1 MFKLPK
7 EAGSY
12 IEKSFYKVTNKQ
24 GYLVYL
30 RVEDDTTINYG
41 VIQSLVRGRFDGIEN
56 KEEVDAVILSAVPLV
71 RKVIYKPVVSNSHLI
86 DKSETTLDYNLNT
99 YKPSTFQIEKSPESV
114 IPDMFDL
121 YFKRLFPDDDI
132 RMGVLCWLAGLVHK
146 PQDVFGFAPVLVG
159 DSGTGKSFLIDS
171 IVKPLIGDSNY
182 QRISMHQL
190 KGKFAIGASKKS
202 LIFCDEL
209 QAGAQNNL
217 LNLIDNKTVVV
228 EEKGKDAVS
237 EKTTASFV
245 FSSNHRQPF
254 EQAGNLFRRLKLLP
268 YIEHK
273 ENTSETNAFIGKLVE
288 YIECN
293 DGLGKLNK
301 YLLKLIND
309 NKSQSNI
316 SKLLTVKREPSM
328 KEKTLKVILDAGD
341 IVFTENIKAKLGLSK
356 DSDSNVITV
365 TLRANGY
372 VASGSRKNI
381 LTGRK
386 SRCWVRH

>member
-7 EAGSY
+7 EVKSY
-12 IEKSFYKVTNKQ
+12 IEESFYKTTSKQ
-24 GYLVYL
+24 GYLVYH
-30 RVEDDTTINYG
+30 RVEDDTNINYG
-41 VIQSLVRGRFDGIEN
+41 EIQSLVRRRVDGIDN
-56 KEEVDAVILSAVPLV
+56 KEDVDAVILSAVPLV
-71 RKVIYKPVVSNSHLI
+71 RKVIYKPVVSNGHLI
-86 DKSETTLDYNLNT
+86 DKSVATLDYNLNT
-99 YKPSTFQIEKSPESV
+99 YKPSIFQLEKSSEQA

-121 YFKRLFPDDDI
+121 YFKRLFPDDVI

-217 LNLIDNKTVVV
+217 LNLIGNEMVVV
-228 EEKGKDAVS
+228 EEKGKDVAS

-245 FSSNHRQPF
+245 FCSNLRIPF
-254 EQAGNLFRRLKLLP
+254 EQGENLYRRLKLLP

-273 ENTSETNAFIGKLVE
+273 KSMSETKDFIGKLARF
-288 YIECN
+288 IDCD
-293 DGLGKLNK
+293 DGLSKLNS

-309 NKSQSNI
+309 NKSQNFI
-316 SKLLTVKREPSM
+316 AKLLTVKREPNM
-328 KEKTLKVILDAGD
+328 KDKTLKAILDAGD
-341 IVFTENIKAKLGLSK
+341 IVFTENIKAELGLSK
-356 DSDSNVITV
+356 DSNSGEITGI
-365 TLRANGY
+365 LRANGY
-372 VASGSRKNI
+372 IASGSRKNKI
-381 LTGRK
+381 TGKK
-386 SRCWVRH
+386 SRCWVSY

>member
-7 EAGSY
+7 EVKSY

-41 VIQSLVRGRFDGIEN
+41 VIQSLVRRRIDVIDN
-56 KEEVDAVILSAVPLV
+56 KEEVDTEILSTVPMV
-71 RKVIYKPVVSNSHLI
+71 RRVIYKPVISAGHLI
-86 DKSETTLDYNLNT
+86 DRSVTTLDYNLNT
-99 YKPSTFQIEKSPESV
+99 YKPSIFQLEKSSELV

-209 QAGAQNNL
+209 QTGAQNNL
-217 LNLIDNKTVVV
+217 LNLIGNKTVVV
-228 EEKGKDAVS
+228 EEKGKDATS
-237 EKTTASFV
+237 EKITASFV
-245 FSSNHRQPF
+245 FCSNLRIPF
-254 EQAGNLFRRLKLLP
+254 EQTENLYRRLKLLP

-273 ENTSETNAFIGKLVE
+273 KSMSETKDFIGKLAKF
-288 YIECN
+288 IDCD
-293 DGLGKLNK
+293 DGLSKLNR
-301 YLLKLIND
+301 YLLKLISD
-309 NKSQSNI
+309 NKSQSLI
-316 SKLLTVKREPSM
+316 AKLLTVKREPNM
-328 KEKTLKVILDAGD
+328 KEKTLKAILDAGD
-341 IVFTENIKAKLGLSK
+341 IVFTENIKAELGLSK
-356 DSDSNVITV
+356 DSNSSVITGV
-365 TLRANGY
+365 FRANGY
-372 VASGSRKNI
+372 ISLGSRKNI

-386 SRCWVRH
+386 SRCWANH